1 MPCKKGLIF
10 AEFLLYHSTRIAK
23 AGPGFEDWSR
33 EILVVLTVL
42 SLFRCLVILN
52 YFNFPIKS
60 EFERKVFCIFFG
72 NQNQFSHL
80 KPKNGYR
87 ITLG

>member
-23 AGPGFEDWSR
+23 AGPGPGFEDWSR

-42 SLFRCLVILN
+42 SLFRCLISTFQSNQSLKERFFAYFLETKINSVI
-52 YFNFPIKS
+52 
-60 EFERKVFCIFFG
+60 
-72 NQNQFSHL
+72 
-80 KPKNGYR
+80 
-87 ITLG
+87 